1 MFLLLQV
8 IWGNIWKHMVE
19 KKLNKCSKYNYA
31 SFVAGDL
38 RKHLKAQWRKVK
50 QMQPMRLCFLLGR
63 QFEESFENAQWK
75 SQTSEA
81 NVTPWASNL
90 RKHLIMHSGK
100 KPNKC
105 NQSNYALFNAGDL
118 RKHLKTHCGEKSNKC
133 NRCDYTSSQTY
144 HLRTHLITHSGK
156 KQKFNHYDYACSDP
170 SALRWHFKTDR
181 YWRRAK

>member
-1 MFLLLQV
+1 
-8 IWGNIWKHMVE
+8 
-19 KKLNKCSKYNYA
+19 
-31 SFVAGDL
+31 
-38 RKHLKAQWRKVK
+38 
-50 QMQPMRLCFLLGR
+50 MQPMRLCFLLGR

-181 YWRRAK
+181 YWRRAKYMQPMWLCIQRARQCAETI